1 MESPSV
7 RPAEPPPAP
16 AAEPHG
22 ADRERPSRRVLFL
35 DDDPRRAE
43 VFLDRCPQAVWIT
56 RADACIGRLAEPW
69 DEVHLDH
76 DLNGERFV
84 DVMRDDCGMAVV
96 RWLCCGDREHL
107 REARFFIHSHNF
119 AAASL
124 MVECLLRNGYAAEYR
139 PFGYDLV
146 DFLSFA
152 PPPTRP
158 ARVWG
163 RIVALWR
170 RLAGRPRLTE
180 PPATRYDEGGSR
192 GRGPRAGMEN
202 GSEAGR

>member
-7 RPAEPPPAP
+7 RPAEPSPAP
-16 AAEPHG
+16 AAEPQG
-22 ADRERPSRRVLFL
+22 ADRERSSRRVLFL

-96 RWLCCGDREHL
+96 RWLCGRDREHL
-107 REARFFIHSHNF
+107 RDARFFIHSHNF
-119 AAASL
+119 SAASL
-124 MVECLLRNGYAAEYR
+124 MVECLLRNGYTAEYR

-152 PPPTRP
+152 PAPRP
-158 ARVWG
+158 ASPWSRLAG
-163 RIVALWR
+163 LWR
-170 RLAGRPRLTE
+170 RLAGRRRLTE
-180 PPATRYDEGGSR
+180 TPATRYDEGGSR
-192 GRGPRAGMEN
+192 GRGSGASTEN
-202 GSEAGR
+202 SSEEGT

>member
-1 MESPSV
+1 MIESPSDR
-7 RPAEPPPAP
+7 RPGPSPDPGFAGLGP
-16 AAEPHG
+16 
-22 ADRERPSRRVLFL
+22 DSRRVLFL

-43 VFLDRCPQAVWIT
+43 VFLDRCPRAVWVE
-56 RADACIGRLAEPW
+56 RADDCIGRLAEPW

-96 RWLCCGDREHL
+96 RWLCSHERRHL

-119 AAASL
+119 SAASL

-146 DFLSFA
+146 DFLSF
-152 PPPTRP
+152 PPPSRP
-158 ARVWG
+158 GAWG
-163 RIVALWR
+163 RIVSAWR
-170 RLAGRPRLTE
+170 RLIGRRLTE
-180 PPATRYDEGGSR
+180 RTSNRYDKGGSR
-192 GRGPRAGMEN
+192 GRGPRAGAEIR
-202 GSEAGR
+202 SEEGP